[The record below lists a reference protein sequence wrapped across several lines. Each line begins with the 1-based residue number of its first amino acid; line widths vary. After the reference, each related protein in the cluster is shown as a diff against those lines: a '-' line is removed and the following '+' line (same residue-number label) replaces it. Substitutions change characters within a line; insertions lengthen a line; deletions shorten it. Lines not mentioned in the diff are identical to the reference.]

1 MKLIMEQWRRF
12 LKEKKFS
19 DYSSGQKNKWI
30 DLPHGELKDDS
41 ENIDIADELFD
52 LINKSYA
59 DIGGH
64 TKIKT
69 VADIPAGYDTWLA
82 VNIDKDPDPDA
93 TYVGKKKSAG
103 TKMTGGA
110 TDGSI
115 AAKDVYLAKIAE
127 LLTTQGNYAEMSHAM
142 AHIMIKYNDAPFVD
156 NEEDVRK
163 VLGKDIRWIGP
174 HPDGKYPNHPG
185 WYERMLGGKLHLK
198 ILLGK
203 PNGVKT

>member
-1 MKLIMEQWRRF
+1 MEQWRRF

-19 DYSSGQKNKWI
+19 DYSGGQKNKWI
-30 DLPHGELKDDS
+30 DLPHGELKSDP
-41 ENIDIADELFD
+41 ENVDIADELFA
-52 LINKSYA
+52 LIDKSYA

-64 TKIKT
+64 ADFRT
-69 VADIPAGYDTWLA
+69 VADIPDDSDIWLA
-82 VNIDKDPDPDA
+82 IDVDKDPDPDA
-93 TYVGKKKSAG
+93 LRVGKKKPAG
-103 TKMTGGA
+103 SKMTAGA
-110 TDGSI
+110 SDGSN
-115 AAKDVYLAKIAE
+115 AAKDVYLTKTVE
-127 LLTTQGNYAEMSHAM
+127 LLNTQGNYAEMSHAI